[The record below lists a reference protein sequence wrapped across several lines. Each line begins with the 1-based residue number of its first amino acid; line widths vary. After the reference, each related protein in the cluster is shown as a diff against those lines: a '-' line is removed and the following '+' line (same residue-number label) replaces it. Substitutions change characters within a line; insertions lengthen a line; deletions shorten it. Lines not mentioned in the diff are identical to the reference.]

1 MEADNKDKHSKA
13 KEVKDEEFY
22 HQKSDLKIILIGDTA
37 VGKSK

>member
-1 MEADNKDKHSKA
+1 MDSSEGKREI
-13 KEVKDEEFY
+13 KEVQDEEFY

>member
-1 MEADNKDKHSKA
+1 MDSKTDKKESKV

>member
-1 MEADNKDKHSKA
+1 MDSTFGKKEV